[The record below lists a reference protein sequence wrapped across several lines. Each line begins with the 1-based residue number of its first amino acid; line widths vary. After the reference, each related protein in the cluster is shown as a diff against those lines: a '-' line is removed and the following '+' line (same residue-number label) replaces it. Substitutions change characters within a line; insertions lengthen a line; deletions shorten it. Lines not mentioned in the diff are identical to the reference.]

1 MDIKFTGKQKTEL
14 ANKLK
19 QYFEEHFDQQIGE
32 LKTTLLLDFLI
43 EELGPVIYNRAIK
56 DASGFIQQK
65 LIDLEDE
72 HYLLDEPTGK

>member
-1 MDIKFTGKQKTEL
+1 MEIEFTVAQRSIL
-14 ANKLK
+14 RDKLK
-19 QYFEEHFDQQIGE
+19 NYFEEHFDQEIGE

-43 EELGPVIYNRAIK
+43 EELGPAIYNQAII

-72 HYLLDEPTGK
+72 YYIPEKSDK

>member
-1 MDIKFTGKQKTEL
+1 MKIEFTTAQRSIL
-14 ANKLK
+14 RDKLK
-19 QYFEEHFDQQIGE
+19 NYFEEYFDQKIGE

-43 EELGPVIYNRAIK
+43 EELGPAIYNQAIK

-72 HYLLDEPTGK
+72 HYTPETPE